1 MNSLDQPTIG
11 MTKMFYPQWWL
22 ESVGYF
28 KIGGNPDG
36 ILFQP
41 QPGSSGATTLLAGVV
56 LGSLV
61 TLVLTHYLAKY
72 NSKEISKSSQISMGG
87 NNAYVQ
93 LATRNPDV
101 RVETKHNNYNTYH

>member
-1 MNSLDQPTIG
+1 MDSLDQPTIG

-41 QPGSSGATTLLAGVV
+41 QPSSFNASTLLAGVI

-61 TLVLTHYLAKY
+61 TLALTHYLTKL
-72 NSKEISKSSQISMGG
+72 NSKEFSKSNQVAMSGSGG
-87 NNAYVQ
+87 YVQ

-101 RVETKHNNYNTYH
+101 KVESRYNNYNTYQ